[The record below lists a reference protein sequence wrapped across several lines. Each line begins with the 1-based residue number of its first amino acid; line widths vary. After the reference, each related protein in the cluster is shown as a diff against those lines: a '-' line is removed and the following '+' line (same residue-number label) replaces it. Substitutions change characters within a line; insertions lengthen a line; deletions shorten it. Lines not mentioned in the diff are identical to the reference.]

1 MSLTPEQQAAAY
13 APCSVVIT
21 AGAGTG
27 KTHMLAERY
36 LYYLQQRNL
45 SPLEVVAVTFT
56 EKAATELRS
65 RIRALVSQRLPQ
77 RLDLLAELEAAQ
89 ISTIHALSARI
100 CQEHWQLINIPA
112 DFQILDSLEGQIW
125 LQDSLQT
132 ALANLPPEVF
142 QAIPYSV
149 LQQLLNK
156 LLDDPYTATLA
167 LRQGIQDWS
176 QLIAQARTEAIKI
189 VVNDSTWQTSWTI
202 LEQHQGQAGDKLE
215 ATRTSVLKAMAD
227 LEDAENIDDAVATID
242 KVNLRVGSKK
252 NWQDDGMKTVKNA
265 LKVLRE
271 NVRRV
276 TSQGLLDLEL
286 SDADE
291 RLKQILPVFTE
302 AYQEV
307 ASYLNRL
314 KLQNKV
320 LTFND
325 LEIYALQALT
335 HTQVKD
341 YYQQRWQV
349 FLVDEFQD
357 TNPTQAELLS
367 TLTNTAELTIVGDIK
382 QSIYGFRRA
391 DIRVFQQFRDR
402 ILQGGGKE
410 VILST
415 SFRTHKVLIDRFNQ
429 IFAPLLQS
437 NHQDLT
443 AFRESTP
450 IQGEAGSKYNYLQ
463 VLTIGDPFTE
473 GETKPAK
480 PSKAQRQRVEA
491 YSLAEKIKQ
500 MLDNQTPVF
509 DKQTRQT
516 RPIQPKDIAIL
527 TRTWQPLEIYSEAL
541 SAVGIPVAPAG
552 GGNLLATREAK
563 DANILLRF
571 LANPRDDI
579 ALVAVLRSPF
589 FAISDRLLF
598 QIRQGFN
605 KSQTEDEETIA
616 IQTYVRTFNHLIT
629 SRITK
634 HFNLTYYLLLITHY
648 LRAVEFAI
656 PNRSTHSDQ
665 CWWEEIKKSSLPEL
679 KPSIK
684 VLKQLLV
691 ASQSQTPSR
700 ILQICDRL
708 TGYTAVI
715 ANLAGAERRLADWRG
730 FGQLVKDLERGTYDL
745 FAVVRRLKSIN
756 ENEIAVPRPTLAVT
770 NAVSLM
776 TIFASKGLEWGLVI
790 VADLNK
796 ERPHNSPL
804 VYFDARLGVAI
815 KSKNSLGE
823 TQKPVLYSW
832 LEYLQDKK
840 ERAEA
845 YRVLYVALTRARDYL
860 WLSASEPYKG
870 ELNRL
875 QKGLTAANIPTYT
888 IPYTDAK
895 ALPAIPQTPAI
906 PDNLPPL
913 LLNSIGSGLSELPIT
928 ALTDYARCPQRFK
941 LHLIEG
947 HPGLGEGLA
956 SGMQIGTLVHKA
968 LENNITQPQDLV
980 TFAEGQWNSEIFIEA
995 IALAQRFFQLP
1006 MYQHFRQ
1013 TATAKEQQISLK
1025 LGNITFNGVIDLV
1038 GNNWILDYKS
1048 DRTMQPADHRF
1059 QLWAYARA
1067 IGYNNAHIAYLRH
1080 DRIHSFD
1087 SSQLQA
1093 IAPEADNLA
1102 QQIERGNYTATP
1114 TMEKCAVC
1122 PYIAFCGDAMI

>member
-112 DFQILDSLEGQIW
+112 DFQVLDSLEGQIW

-132 ALANLPPEVF
+132 ALTNLPPEVF
-142 QAIPYSV
+142 QTIPYSV

-156 LLDDPYTATLA
+156 LLEDPYTATIA

-176 QLIAQARTEAIKI
+176 KLIADARTEAIKI
-189 VVNDSTWQTSWTI
+189 VANDPAWQSSWSI

-215 ATRTSVLKAMAD
+215 AIRTSVLEAMAD
-227 LEDAENIDDAVATID
+227 LEDAENIDRAVATID

-252 NWQDDGMKTVKNA
+252 NWQNDGMKTVKNA

-276 TSQGLLDLEL
+276 TSQGLLDLKL

-291 RLKQILPVFTE
+291 QLKQILPALTE

-307 ASYLNRL
+307 TDYLSRL

-335 HTQVKD
+335 HTQVQE

-357 TNPTQAELLS
+357 TNPTQAELLN
-367 TLTNTAELTIVGDIK
+367 TLTAKAELTIVGDIK

-415 SFRTHKVLIDRFNQ
+415 SFRTHKALIDRFNQ
-429 IFAPLLQS
+429 IFTPLLQE

-450 IQGEAGSKYNYLQ
+450 IQGEVGINYDYLKIL
-463 VLTIGDPFTE
+463 VIGDPF
-473 GETKPAK
+473 KPEAEEKPPK
-480 PSKAQRQRVEA
+480 PSKVNRQRVEA
-491 YSLAEKIKQ
+491 YTLAEKIKQ
-500 MLDNQTPVF
+500 MLDSKTPVF
-509 DKQTRQT
+509 DKQTQQT
-516 RPIQPKDIAIL
+516 RPIQPQDIAIL

-598 QIRQGFN
+598 QVRQSFN
-605 KSQTEDEETIA
+605 QQDRDTED
-616 IQTYVRTFNHLIT
+616 
-629 SRITK
+629 S
-634 HFNLTYYLLLITHY
+634 
-648 LRAVEFAI
+648 
-656 PNRSTHSDQ
+656 
-665 CWWEEIKKSSLPEL
+665 CWWEEINKASLPEL
-679 KPSIK
+679 EHPIK

-730 FGQLVKDLERGTYDL
+730 FRQLVKDLEQGTYDL
-745 FAVVRRLKSIN
+745 FAVVRRLKSIYD
-756 ENEIAVPRPTLAVT
+756 NEIAVPRPILAVT

-796 ERPHNSPL
+796 ERPHDSPT
-804 VYFDARLGVAI
+804 VYFDAQLGVAV
-815 KSKNSLGE
+815 KSKNSWGE
-823 TQKPVLYSW
+823 TQKPLLYSW
-832 LEYLQDKK
+832 LEYLQDRK

-875 QKGLTAANIPTYT
+875 QKGLTAANIPTFI

-895 ALPAIPQTPAI
+895 ALPTIPQTPAI

-913 LLNSIGSGLSELPIT
+913 LLNSVGSGLSELPVT

-941 LHLIEG
+941 LHLIDG

-968 LENNITQPQDLV
+968 LENNITQPQDLAP
-980 TFAEGQWNSEIFIEA
+980 FAEGQWNSEILIKA
-995 IALAQRFFQLP
+995 IALAHRFFQLP
-1006 MYQHFRQ
+1006 MYQHFRN
-1013 TATAKEQQISLK
+1013 TAVTKEQQVSLK
-1025 LGNITFNGVIDLV
+1025 LGKITFNGVIDLV
-1038 GNNWILDYKS
+1038 GNDWILDYKS
-1048 DRTMQPADHRF
+1048 DRTMQPGDHRF
-1059 QLWAYARA
+1059 QLWAYAQA
-1067 IGYNNAHIAYLRH
+1067 IGYNNAYIAYLRH
-1080 DRIHSFD
+1080 DRLHSFD
-1087 SSQLQA
+1087 EAKLKA
-1093 IAPEADNLA
+1093 IAPRAINLA
-1102 QQIERGNYTATP
+1102 QQISQGNYTATP
-1114 TMEKCAVC
+1114 TMEKCVVC
-1122 PYIAFCGDAMI
+1122 PYIAFCNDAMI